1 MEVIFIKNKLK
12 CFSCG
17 EEKGLK
23 DFYRS
28 PSDLYEQEGK
38 MLVCKSCIKKR
49 YEKLLSL
56 YKGDKLKAF
65 KHTLLNLDAYFDELL
80 YKQCISTEEN
90 FLGEYFRLLATR
102 DRKYKT
108 SLDNT
113 AMGEESKL
121 TTNSVTDDLVDFWG
135 EGYEYKDY
143 LTLEM
148 KYKQYTKYYPSESM
162 QEKQII
168 KTLCELEVE
177 KTKCR
182 INGDMNGYNKM
193 NDQISKK
200 MGELDIIPSKA
211 KKYGEDKD
219 LVVGKLIEMIEK
231 EEPIPDVHPEF
242 NDIDRIMYWLNRYF
256 IKPLRKVINL
266 EPAIYT
272 EEDERY
278 EPPKRK
284 D

>member
-23 DFYRS
+23 EFYRS
-28 PSDLYEQEGK
+28 SSMIYQQDGK

-56 YKGDKLKAF
+56 YKGDKLNAF
-65 KHTLLNLDAYFDELL
+65 KHTLLNFDVYFDVNL
-80 YKQCISTEEN
+80 YNQCIAKEDN
-90 FLGEYFRLLATR
+90 FLGEYFRLLSTR
-102 DRKYKT
+102 ERKYKS
-108 SLDNT
+108 SLDNIIND
-113 AMGEESKL
+113 EES
-121 TTNSVTDDLVDFWG
+121 SEGYVSEDLVNFWG
-135 EGYEYKDY
+135 EGFDYKDY
-143 LTLEM
+143 ISLEK
-148 KYKQYTKYYPSESM
+148 KYKNYIRYYPSESM

-168 KTLCELEVE
+168 KTLCELEIQ
-177 KTKCR
+177 KNKLR
-182 INGDMNGYNKM
+182 IQGDINGYIKV

-211 KKYGEDKD
+211 KKYSEDKD

-242 NDIDRIMYWLNRYF
+242 TDIDRILYWLNRYF
-256 IKPLRKVINL
+256 IKPFKKVFNL

-272 EEDERY
+272 EEDEVY
-278 EPPKRK
+278 APPSKK
-284 D
+284 